1 MSEKEFISGWT
12 ARLSS
17 EGIKS
22 FPYDFITYNEHKEVR
37 LPGKTLI
44 LGEEFFGNYEIIT
57 VEGTSVI
64 HAESNDQAKFI
75 LYANRNKPEIMHI
88 PLKESDLK
96 SSVSAYEKYLD
107 SIIRRIESDY
117 RENFPDEKNFDTVM
131 NEIFRVMNLTRLG
144 PSKSQQVSY

>member
-22 FPYDFITYNEHKEVR
+22 FPYDFVTFNERKEIR

-44 LGEEFFGNYEIIT
+44 LGEEFFGNYEILT
-57 VEGTSVI
+57 VDGISVL
-64 HAESNDQAKFI
+64 HAGSNDEAKFI

-88 PLKESDLK
+88 PSKGSDLK
-96 SSVSAYEKYLD
+96 SSISEYEGYLD
-107 SIIRRIESDY
+107 SIIRRVESDY
-117 RENFPDEKNFDTVM
+117 KKNFPDEKNFDGVM
-131 NEIFRVMNLTRLG
+131 NEIFRVLNLTRLG
-144 PSKSQQVSY
+144 PARSQQLKY

>member
-12 ARLSS
+12 ARLSY

-22 FPYDFITYNEHKEVR
+22 FPNDFIAFNEHKEIR

-57 VEGTSVI
+57 VDGISI
-64 HAESNDQAKFI
+64 LHAESNDQAKFI
-75 LYANRNKPEIMHI
+75 LYANRNRPEIMHI
-88 PLKESDLK
+88 PLKEGELRTSIT
-96 SSVSAYEKYLD
+96 AYENYLD

-117 RENFPDEKNFDTVM
+117 IEKLPDDKNFDAVM

-144 PSKSQQVSY
+144 PSKQQVI

>member
-1 MSEKEFISGWT
+1 MSEKEFILGWT

-22 FPYDFITYNEHKEVR
+22 FPYDFITFNEHKEVR
-37 LPGKTLI
+37 LPGKTLV

-57 VEGTSVI
+57 VEGVSVL

-75 LYANRNKPEIMHI
+75 LYANRNRPEIMHV

-96 SSVSAYEKYLD
+96 FSVSAYEKYLD

-117 RENFPDEKNFDTVM
+117 RENFPDEKNFDAVM

-144 PSKSQQVSY
+144 PSKSPQISC

>member
-1 MSEKEFISGWT
+1 MCEKEFISGWT
-12 ARLSS
+12 ARLSY

-22 FPYDFITYNEHKEVR
+22 FPYDFIKFNEHKEIR

-57 VEGTSVI
+57 VDGVSVL

-75 LYANRNKPEIMHI
+75 LYANRNRPEIMHI

-96 SSVSAYEKYLD
+96 SSISEYEEYLD
-107 SIIRRIESDY
+107 SIIRRIETDY
-117 RENFPDEKNFDTVM
+117 KENFPEEKNFNAVM
-131 NEIFRVMNLTRLG
+131 NDIFRVMNLTRLG
-144 PSKSQQVSY
+144 PTKSQQANF